1 MKLRPFPV
9 RPLLLRLLALVLF
22 CSASLPGP
30 ALAGYELS
38 RGQTVYVPVYSN
50 IYSAPRKIPYNLSAL
65 LSIRNTDPATPISII
80 SADYYDTA
88 GRLVRRYY
96 RQPVTLSPLESVSVF
111 IPEEDSKGGAGA
123 NFIVRW
129 SSAREVN
136 VPIIESVMI
145 GMKSGQGISFISPG
159 REIRDG
165 RR

>member
-1 MKLRPFPV
+1 MKLRTFHLL
-9 RPLLLRLLALVLF
+9 PLLSLLVFVLF
-22 CSASLPGP
+22 CSLSHPRR

-65 LSIRNTDPATPISII
+65 LSIRNTDPASPITLL
-80 SADYYDTA
+80 AVDYYDTA

-96 RQPVTLSPLESVSVF
+96 RQPVSLSPLKSVSVF
-111 IPEEDSKGGAGA
+111 IPEEDTAGGEGA

-129 SSAREVN
+129 SAAREVN
-136 VPIIESVMI
+136 APIIESVMI

-159 REIRDG
+159 REIRDT

>member
-1 MKLRPFPV
+1 MIRRHFPF
-9 RPLLLRLLALVLF
+9 RHLLPPLLALVICFL
-22 CSASLPGP
+22 CRPET

-65 LSIRNTDPATPISII
+65 LSIRNTDPVTPITLL
-80 SADYYDTA
+80 AVDYYDTA

-96 RQPVTLSPLESVSVF
+96 RQPVTLSPLKSVSVF
-111 IPEEDSKGGAGA
+111 IPEEDTAGGEGA

-129 SSAREVN
+129 NAAREVN
-136 VPIIESVMI
+136 APIIESVMI

-159 REIRDG
+159 REIRDT

>member
-1 MKLRPFPV
+1 MKPRSCPV
-9 RPLLLRLLALVLF
+9 RPLLLRLLAFVLF
-22 CSASLPGP
+22 CHLPLP
-30 ALAGYELS
+30 CLALAGFELS
-38 RGQTVYVPVYSN
+38 RGQSVYVPVYSN

-65 LSIRNTDPATPISII
+65 LSIRNIDPATPITLV

-96 RQPVTLSPLESVSVF
+96 RQPVTLPPLASVSVF
-111 IPEEDSKGGAGA
+111 IPEEDTAGGDGA

-129 SSAREVN
+129 SAAREVN

-159 REIRDG
+159 REIRDA